1 VINTIRPNIN
11 QADRDHLED
20 LGLPLIDDRTYD
32 DRRRLDVAEPMPS

>member
-20 LGLPLIDDRTYD
+20 LGLLLIDDRTSD
-32 DRRRLDVAEPMPS
+32 DRTRLDVAEPLQS